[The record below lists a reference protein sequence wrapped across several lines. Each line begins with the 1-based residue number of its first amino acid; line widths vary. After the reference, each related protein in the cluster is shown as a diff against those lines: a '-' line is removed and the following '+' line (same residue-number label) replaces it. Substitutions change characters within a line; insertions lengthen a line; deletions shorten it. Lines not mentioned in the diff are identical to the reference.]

1 MDDVEPVAVL
11 DGGDD
16 LPEVLPGRVL
26 AQPALVAHYVVVPV
40 DSLINEAGASRA

>member
-26 AQPALVAHYVVVPV
+26 PQAALVTHDVVVP
-40 DSLINEAGASRA
+40 DIMIK